1 MRAIRLVSGVL
12 FSLLSAAALLWGVV
26 CLLGGPD
33 PHPGQLA
40 ECLGWGSAFIAF
52 GLFCALFARK
62 LLRRTP

>member
-1 MRAIRLVSGVL
+1 MRILRLVSGVL
-12 FSLLSAAALLWGVV
+12 FALLSAATLLWGVV

-40 ECLGWGSAFIAF
+40 ERLGWGGGFITF
-52 GLFCALFARK
+52 GLFCAFFARK